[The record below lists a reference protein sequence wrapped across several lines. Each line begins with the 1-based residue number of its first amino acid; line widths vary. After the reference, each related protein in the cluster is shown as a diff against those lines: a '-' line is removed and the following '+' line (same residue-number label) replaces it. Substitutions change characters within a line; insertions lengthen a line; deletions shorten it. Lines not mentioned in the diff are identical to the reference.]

1 MSSIAVIGSKGY
13 VGGAL
18 YQELLRS
25 AKYTVVGV
33 TRENYADMKAQSFDI
48 IINCAMPSA
57 RFWAKN
63 HPEEDFIETVKKTAD
78 LLYGWKFKKFVQI
91 STVSARCQLDTVYG
105 RHKAAAEKLCDF
117 GDNLTVRLGALYG
130 EGMKKGVLVDML
142 EGKKVFVDKAS
153 RYSFISVAFCASWV
167 ASNLDRQGIVEL
179 GGKNA
184 VALEDIAKH
193 VQADIE
199 FEGEINHQDIESAE
213 ENLPEA
219 ALVLDFIG
227 NLKKG
232 YDLSA
237 TPNL

>member
-1 MSSIAVIGSKGY
+1 MPSVAVIGANGY
-13 VGGAL
+13 VGSAL

-25 AKYTVVGV
+25 AKYSVVGV
-33 TRENYADMKAQSFDI
+33 TRENYSAMKERDFDV

-105 RHKAAAEKLCDF
+105 RNKLAAEKLCDF
-117 GDNLTVRLGALYG
+117 GDNLIVRLGALYG
-130 EGMKKGVLVDML
+130 ENMKKGVLVDML

-153 RYSFISVAFCASWV
+153 RYSFISVSFCASWI
-167 ASNLDRQGIVEL
+167 ASNLDRRGVVEL

-184 VALEDIAKH
+184 IALEDVAKH
-193 VQADIE
+193 MRANVE
-199 FEGEINHQDIESAE
+199 FEGAINHQDIESAE
-213 ENLPEA
+213 EDLPEA
-219 ALVLDFIG
+219 AQVLDFIDKMK
-227 NLKKG
+227 N
-232 YDLSA
+232 
-237 TPNL
+237 

>member
-1 MSSIAVIGSKGY
+1 MPSVAVIGANGY
-13 VGGAL
+13 VGSAL

-25 AKYTVVGV
+25 VKYSVVGV
-33 TRENYADMKAQSFDI
+33 TRENYSAMQERDFDV

-91 STVSARCQLDTVYG
+91 STVSARCQIDTVYG
-105 RHKAAAEKLCDF
+105 RHKLAAEKLCDF
-117 GDNLTVRLGALYG
+117 GDNLIVRLGALYG
-130 EGMKKGVLVDML
+130 ENMKKGALVDML

-153 RYSFISVAFCASWV
+153 RYSFISVSFCASWI
-167 ASNLDRQGIVEL
+167 ASNLDRRGVVEL

-184 VALEDIAKH
+184 IALEEVAKH
-193 VQADIE
+193 MRANVE
-199 FEGEINHQDIESAE
+199 FEGAINHQDIENAE

-219 ALVLDFIG
+219 AQVLDFVDKMK
-227 NLKKG
+227 N
-232 YDLSA
+232 
-237 TPNL
+237 